1 MLTWSNIQITVLFF
15 VCFIGVT
22 VFHVHLSNIFYFFP
36 NYFYTCVY
44 WGWGLMVF
52 NVTFN
57 NISVISC
64 IMGNSSKCPH
74 FFRIKIILPKSPQF
88 FYTRTA
94 RFFSLQKAAKTY
106 CLINIFSTKT
116 MISFVMTC
124 NSRFVY

>member
-1 MLTWSNIQITVLFF
+1 MFYRCYCISCTFIEYFLFF
-15 VCFIGVT
+15 PQLFLYMCILGVRRG
-22 VFHVHLSNIFYFFP
+22 L
-36 NYFYTCVY
+36 
-44 WGWGLMVF
+44 GLMVF